1 MAAAQRVLVPHDA
14 IERSFFMKRQNRLQ
28 TTKGFTLV
36 ELLVV
41 IGIIA
46 LLISILLPSLNRAR
60 ETANRVKCSSNI
72 RQIALAMIM
81 YAGESGGKN
90 GWPVAKN
97 DGTATVGN
105 PGYTTA
111 TGDPFTAGTT
121 NSVTQA
127 LFLIARTQDITA
139 ETFTCPS
146 TNDSRDT
153 FAGGLAQ
160 DHLNFS
166 GKSNLSY
173 SYQSPYLVATGA
185 TIRMNI
191 SMSSDFPILS
201 DMNPGIAGGDTVTT
215 TPANATPSAMKSA
228 NTNNHDGDGQNVGFT
243 DAHVEWFTSP
253 YAGHQRGNVRDNIFN
268 SVATDAAN
276 ETPSGNVITIS
287 SQQTNDSLLLPTD
300 DQT

>member
-1 MAAAQRVLVPHDA
+1 
-14 IERSFFMKRQNRLQ
+14 MKRQNRQ
-28 TTKGFTLV
+28 AGFTLV

-81 YAGESGGKN
+81 YAGEGGGKN
-90 GWPVAKN
+90 GWPVAN
-97 DGTATVGN
+97 ATGTANTASASA
-105 PGYTTA
+105 GYTTA
-111 TGDPFTAGTT
+111 TGDPWTGGTA
-121 NSVTQA
+121 NSVSQA
-127 LFLIARTQDITA
+127 LFLILRTQDITA

-153 FAGGLAQ
+153 FNGGLAQ
-160 DHLNFS
+160 DHINFTA
-166 GKSNLSY
+166 KSNLSY
-173 SYQSPYLVATGA
+173 SYQSPYLNATGA

-191 SMSSDFPILS
+191 SMSSDFPILA
-201 DMNPGIAGGDTVTT
+201 DMNPGTANSDNVN
-215 TPANATPSAMKSA
+215 TPASATPSTMKQA

-253 YAGHQRGNVRDNIFN
+253 YAGAQRTNARDNIYD
-268 SVATDAAN
+268 SVTLDSDN
-276 ETPSGNVITIS
+276 QNQTGTPSITLS